1 MTGSTNNRST
11 LPTRQHIVDVCGP
24 REDTN
29 VLKYEVDGAPP
40 LFIKFGFD
48 IMGEAETQKYL
59 YEQSV
64 RNSNAPRLPAVYDSF
79 EVGPIGFRQGF
90 IVMEYIE
97 APTVEY
103 WLEKKSEMA
112 ELLCDKVAEAVR
124 WVLDCPVAPEPRF
137 GPVGCGPARHM
148 AFADRIAPLEFDCT
162 DAVQRY
168 FTKVGLKPHHTR
180 ELLLTVHG
188 DAIRLLVDFLNRRRS
203 PRPSTSPMKKSA
215 STTVTSDHPT
225 STMTQRRRKLR
236 SSTSKMLVWVPS
248 HLQAFA
254 LHMEHYVDRE
264 FRHAIVTRI
273 DYQRTES
280 IDGMELAFSYLQM
293 CSDATLGML
302 YSPPCG

>member
-168 FTKVGLKPHHTR
+168 FTKALSRFPQPA
-180 ELLLTVHG
+180 
-188 DAIRLLVDFLNRRRS
+188 AITETVDFSNEEICFYHS
-203 PRPSTSPMKKSA
+203 DIRPSNFHYDPETQKVTIVDLEDVGMGPKSFA
-215 STTVTSDHPT
+215 SFRPPYGTLCRP
-225 STMTQRRRKLR
+225 R
-236 SSTSKMLVWVPS
+236 VPPRHS
-248 HLQAFA
+248 HAHRLPAN
-254 LHMEHYVDRE
+254 
-264 FRHAIVTRI
+264 
-273 DYQRTES
+273 
-280 IDGMELAFSYLQM
+280 
-293 CSDATLGML
+293 
-302 YSPPCG
+302 